1 MENTRTRCA
10 VLGVWLRVSGGANGK
25 ASSPTTCVP
34 VHVFSGMAVDKQ
46 QRNMVLILLLAPLQP
61 VILWFENTRDLG

>member
-1 MENTRTRCA
+1 M
-10 VLGVWLRVSGGANGK
+10 SGGANGK